1 MGMKTGILI
10 ALLLLSTLTL
20 TFHIQPVKVTGT
32 RPNGSPQQ
40 TAVDSWPMFRHDLR
54 HSGYSTSKARDNNHT
69 LWSFQTGGWVRSSPA
84 VADGKVYVGSTDSK
98 VYALD
103 ASTGAPIW
111 NSATGCIDMSSPAVA
126 DGKVYV
132 GSTDSKVYALDA
144 LTGGLIW
151 SYQTGSVVYSSPAV
165 ADGKVYVGGGSSLY
179 AFDALTGAFIWS
191 YQTGDWV
198 LSSPAVADGKVYVG
212 SANPVSSD
220 GKVYALDA
228 LTGGFIWSYQTGIW
242 VLSSPA
248 VADGKVYVGSDDGQ
262 VLAFGASH
270 DVAIT
275 NVTPSKTVAD
285 QGYEADTNVTV
296 TNQGDFTETFNVT
309 LYAKTEQAINEAGLV
324 GYWKFDEGT
333 GTIAHD
339 SSVNGNDGILMNDP
353 TWVDGIVGKALRFD
367 QLGQYI
373 NVLDSNSLD
382 IGTSDFTLAAW
393 VYSEDRSGLPYGAG
407 AILSK
412 TLLGWPPPGYF
423 FGISNNGSICF
434 ELTRSPG
441 GPENF
446 VNGASNVPVP
456 MNEWHYVAITFQR
469 NGNAIFYLDG
479 NQVGSVDISSEMGDI
494 SNDRPLLIGESETYS
509 NQFKGVIDEVKIY
522 NRCLS
527 TEEVWAEYTHP
538 NTGLVGYWKFD
549 EGTGTTAYDSSG
561 NGNDGTLINGP
572 TWVDGKLGK
581 ALSFDGIDDYVEIPD
596 SPELKLDESK
606 GLTIMLWFY
615 RTSYPQHDNVLVS
628 KQSASG
634 RAEYQL
640 DLVDTGALEFKT
652 YSDDNV
658 AIGSVS
664 VPDANEWYHVA
675 YVMNGTQWDFYVN
688 GTLENSGTTPYD
700 LYVSDGNVTIGKD
713 FGFFTAAFNGT
724 IDDVEIYSRALSA
737 GEIWAEYTRS
747 PIAIQTQTVT
757 LESGASTTLT
767 FNWNTT
773 GFAKGNYNISAVAD
787 SVPGETDL
795 SDNTFVDDSIYV
807 AMLGD
812 ITADGKVD
820 IFDIVIVALH
830 FNHIP
835 PDDHWPPGT
844 PDYFNCFNADIN
856 NDGIIDIFD
865 IVIVALHFGEVD
877 P

>member
-1 MGMKTGILI
+1 MERRKRKMGMKTGILI

-20 TFHIQPVKVTGT
+20 TFNIQPVKVTGT
-32 RPNGSPQQ
+32 RPDGSPQQ
-40 TAVDSWPMFRHDLR
+40 TAVDWWPSFHHDLR
-54 HSGYSTSKARDNNHT
+54 HTGYSTSKAPDDNHT
-69 LWSFQTGGWVRSSPA
+69 LWSYQTGGWVRSSPA
-84 VADGKVYVGSTDSK
+84 VTDGKVYVGS
-98 VYALD
+98 L
-103 ASTGAPIW
+103 
-111 NSATGCIDMSSPAVA
+111 
-126 DGKVYV
+126 DGKV
-132 GSTDSKVYALDA
+132 
-144 LTGGLIW
+144 
-151 SYQTGSVVYSSPAV
+151 
-165 ADGKVYVGGGSSLY
+165 Y
-179 AFDALTGAFIWS
+179 AFDALTGAFIWN
-191 YQTGDWV
+191 YQTGDAV
-198 LSSPAVADGKVYVG
+198 LSSPAVADGKV
-212 SANPVSSD
+212 
-220 GKVYALDA
+220 
-228 LTGGFIWSYQTGIW
+228 F
-242 VLSSPA
+242 
-248 VADGKVYVGSDDGQ
+248 VGSDDGQ

-324 GYWKFDEGT
+324 GHW
-333 GTIAHD
+333 
-339 SSVNGNDGILMNDP
+339 N
-353 TWVDGIVGKALRFD
+353 
-367 QLGQYI
+367 
-373 NVLDSNSLD
+373 
-382 IGTSDFTLAAW
+382 
-393 VYSEDRSGLPYGAG
+393 
-407 AILSK
+407 
-412 TLLGWPPPGYF
+412 
-423 FGISNNGSICF
+423 
-434 ELTRSPG
+434 
-441 GPENF
+441 
-446 VNGASNVPVP
+446 
-456 MNEWHYVAITFQR
+456 
-469 NGNAIFYLDG
+469 
-479 NQVGSVDISSEMGDI
+479 
-494 SNDRPLLIGESETYS
+494 
-509 NQFKGVIDEVKIY
+509 
-522 NRCLS
+522 
-527 TEEVWAEYTHP
+527 
-538 NTGLVGYWKFD
+538 FD
-549 EGTGTTAYDSSG
+549 EGTGTTAYDSSGNNNVGTLVNGPTWVDGKYGKALSFDGVNDYVAVPHSNSLDFERTDSFTISSWITVDSLSDYRNIIGKNDNAYRGWNLVLLSSSDASRPNSVCLVLTNTNIYDDLLACSPANSISAGNTYHIAATYNGSSDVSGVKIYINGVPQTVTPIRNGLSASIQTANETWIGRHGWAGGSYPFDGIIDDIRIYNRALSASEIWAEYAGSVGHWKLDEGSGTTAHDSSG

-606 GLTIMLWFY
+606 GLTIMLWLY
-615 RTSYPQHDNVLVS
+615 RTSYPQYDNVLVS

-634 RAEYQL
+634 WVEYQL
-640 DLVDTGALEFKT
+640 DLVDTGDLEFRT

-658 AIGSVS
+658 VIGSVS

-700 LYVSDGNVTIGKD
+700 LYVSDNNVTIGKD

-737 GEIWAEYTRS
+737 GEIWAEYARS

-757 LESGASTTLT
+757 LESGAPTTLT
-767 FNWNTT
+767 FTWNTT
-773 GFAKGNYNISAVAD
+773 GFAKGNYIISAYAWP
-787 SVPGETDL
+787 VPGETYL
-795 SDNTFVDDSIYV
+795 SDNTFFDGSIYV

-835 PDDHWPPGT
+835 PYDHWPPGT